1 MKVKRLF
8 IRNIMGVAEIEVMP
22 NRVTLISGKNATGKT
37 SIMSAIASIIGG
49 GHDASLL
56 RKGEEGG
63 EAVIVFDDDLVIE
76 KTITEN
82 NSKLAVSKDGMSM
95 KSPAK
100 YVKELFGSGFN
111 PVSFLNMNER
121 GRIDEIL
128 KNAPISMDMSA
139 IEDITGGIAKE
150 AKESIVDG
158 IDYMEHP
165 LKVIDK
171 IRTSLYDSRTGF
183 NRIVSDAEKTKRE
196 MRKAIVDVDP
206 SVTKEI
212 EEKREELSRVEESIS
227 YAEQEYYENRES
239 VNAEEQEEI
248 DNIKAKYAGI
258 KESMRNKHD
267 KIVMSMQ
274 ETKQAIRGELFAL
287 ENQENLLKQQEHTR
301 KYIDDLEKK
310 IQTNNAE
317 SLRLSSAID
326 KLDRYKA
333 SLVADINIAGHTVN
347 ISDGKLLIDDI
358 PYDKL
363 NTAAKVS
370 IAMSIAEA
378 NMGEARLAVID
389 GAECL
394 DSDSLSAIAKEA
406 EERDIQLIMFRV
418 SEDAELTIEDI

>member
-1 MKVKRLF
+1 MRVKQ
-8 IRNIMGVAEIEVMP
+8 IRIKNVMGLAEIEVVP

-56 RKGEEGG
+56 RKGEQDG
-63 EAVIVFDDDLVIE
+63 EAVIVFDDGLEIE
-76 KTITEN
+76 KTITDN

-111 PVSFLNMNER
+111 PVSFLNMNEK

-139 IEDITGGIAKE
+139 IEDITGGI
-150 AKESIVDG
+150 VDG
-158 IDYMEHP
+158 IDHMEHP
-165 LKVIDK
+165 LKVLDK
-171 IRTSLYDSRTGF
+171 IRTSLYDSRTGI
-183 NRIVSDAEKTKRE
+183 NRVVSDAEKTMRE
-196 MRKAIVDVDP
+196 MRNAIVDVDP
-206 SVTKEI
+206 SVTKDI

-227 YAEQEYYENRES
+227 YAEQEYYDNRES

-267 KIVMSMQ
+267 KIVRSMQ
-274 ETKQAIRGELFAL
+274 ETKQAIRDELFAL
-287 ENQENLLKQQEHTR
+287 ANQENLLKQQEHTR

-317 SLRLSSAID
+317 SLRLSAAID
-326 KLDRYKA
+326 KLDKYKA

-358 PYDKL
+358 PYEKL

-378 NMGEARLAVID
+378 NMGEARFAVID

>member
-128 KNAPISMDMSA
+128 KNAPISMDVSA
-139 IEDITGGIAKE
+139 IEDITGG
-150 AKESIVDG
+150 IVDG

-183 NRIVSDAEKTKRE
+183 NRVVSDAEKTKRE
-196 MRKAIVDVDP
+196 MRNAIVDVDP

-227 YAEQEYYENRES
+227 YAEQEYYEKRES

-248 DNIKAKYAGI
+248 DNIKAKYAEI

-287 ENQENLLKQQEHTR
+287 ANQENLLKQQEHTR

-317 SLRLSSAID
+317 SLRLSAAID

-358 PYDKL
+358 PYEKL

>member
-1 MKVKRLF
+1 M
-8 IRNIMGVAEIEVMP
+8 
-22 NRVTLISGKNATGKT
+22 
-37 SIMSAIASIIGG
+37 
-49 GHDASLL
+49 D
-56 RKGEEGG
+56 
-63 EAVIVFDDDLVIE
+63 
-76 KTITEN
+76 
-82 NSKLAVSKDGMSM
+82 VST
-95 KSPAK
+95 
-100 YVKELFGSGFN
+100 
-111 PVSFLNMNER
+111 
-121 GRIDEIL
+121 
-128 KNAPISMDMSA
+128 
-139 IEDITGGIAKE
+139 IEDITSGIVE
-150 AKESIVDG
+150 GV
-158 IDYMEHP
+158 DYMDHP
-165 LKVIDK
+165 LNVIDK
-171 IRTSLYDSRTGF
+171 IRTSLYDSRTGY
-183 NRIVSDAEKTKRE
+183 NRVVNDAEKTKRE
-196 MRKAIVDVDP
+196 MRSAIVDVDP

-267 KIVMSMQ
+267 KIVRSMQ
-274 ETKQAIRGELFAL
+274 ETKQAIRERMFVLA
-287 ENQENLLKQQEHTR
+287 NQETMLKQQEQTR
-301 KYIDDLEKK
+301 RYIDDLEKK

-317 SLRLSSAID
+317 SLRLSEAIR
-326 KLDRYKA
+326 KLDKYKA
-333 SLVADINIAGHTVN
+333 ELVADINIAGHSVN

-358 PYDKL
+358 PYEKL

-418 SEDAELTIEDI
+418 SEDAELTIEEMKEDGKD

>member
-1 MKVKRLF
+1 MKVKKLS
-8 IRNIMGVAEIEVMP
+8 IRNIMGVAEIDVMP

-56 RKGEEGG
+56 RKGEEVG

-111 PVSFLNMNER
+111 PVNFLNMNEK

-128 KNAPISMDMSA
+128 KNAPISMDVSA
-139 IEDITGGIAKE
+139 IEEITGG
-150 AKESIVDG
+150 IVDG

-183 NRIVSDAEKTKRE
+183 NRVVSDAEKTKRE
-196 MRKAIVDVDP
+196 MRNAIVDVDP

-227 YAEQEYYENRES
+227 YADQEYYENRES
-239 VNAEEQEEI
+239 VNAEEQEAI
-248 DNIKAKYAGI
+248 DNIKAKYAEI
-258 KESMRNKHD
+258 KEAMRNKHD
-267 KIVMSMQ
+267 KIVESMQ
-274 ETKQAIRGELFAL
+274 ETKQAIKGELFAL
-287 ENQENLLKQQEHTR
+287 ANQENLLKQQEQTR

-310 IQTNNAE
+310 IRTNNAE
-317 SLRLSSAID
+317 SLRLSAAID

-358 PYDKL
+358 PYEKL

-370 IAMSIAEA
+370 IAMAIAEA

-418 SEDAELTIEDI
+418 SEDAELTIEKYGDK

>member
-128 KNAPISMDMSA
+128 KNAPISMDVSA
-139 IEDITGGIAKE
+139 IEDITGG
-150 AKESIVDG
+150 IVDG

-183 NRIVSDAEKTKRE
+183 NRVVSDAEKTKRE
-196 MRKAIVDVDP
+196 MRNAIVDVDP

-248 DNIKAKYAGI
+248 DNIKAKYAEI

-287 ENQENLLKQQEHTR
+287 ANQENLLKQQEHTR

-317 SLRLSSAID
+317 SLRLSAAID

-358 PYDKL
+358 PYEKL

>member
-1 MKVKRLF
+1 MKVKKLS

-56 RKGEEGG
+56 RKGEQDG
-63 EAVIVFDDDLVIE
+63 EAVIVFDDGLEIE

-100 YVKELFGSGFN
+100 YVKELFGCFN
-111 PVSFLNMNER
+111 PVNFLNMNEK

-139 IEDITGGIAKE
+139 IGDITGG
-150 AKESIVDG
+150 IVDG

-183 NRIVSDAEKTKRE
+183 NRVVSDAEKTKRE
-196 MRKAIVDVDP
+196 MRNAIVDVDP

-239 VNAEEQEEI
+239 VNAEEQEAI
-248 DNIKAKYAGI
+248 DNIKAKYAEI
-258 KESMRNKHD
+258 KEAMRNKHD
-267 KIVMSMQ
+267 KIVESMQ

-287 ENQENLLKQQEHTR
+287 ANQENLLKQQEHTR

-317 SLRLSSAID
+317 SLRLSAAID

-358 PYDKL
+358 PYEKL

-378 NMGEARLAVID
+378 NMGDARLAVID

-394 DSDSLSAIAKEA
+394 DNDSLSAIAKEA

>member
-1 MKVKRLF
+1 MKVKKLS
-8 IRNIMGVAEIEVMP
+8 IRNIMGVAEIDVMP

-56 RKGEEGG
+56 RKGEEVG

-139 IEDITGGIAKE
+139 IEEITGG
-150 AKESIVDG
+150 IVDG

-183 NRIVSDAEKTKRE
+183 NRVVSDAEKTKRE
-196 MRKAIVDVDP
+196 MRNAIIDIDP

-212 EEKREELSRVEESIS
+212 EAKREELSRVEESIS
-227 YAEQEYYENRES
+227 YADQEYYENRES
-239 VNAEEQEEI
+239 VNAEEQNEI
-248 DNIKAKYAGI
+248 DNIKAKYAEI
-258 KESMRNKHD
+258 KEAMRDKHD
-267 KIVMSMQ
+267 KLVSVMQ
-274 ETKQAIRGELFAL
+274 ETKQTIKGELFAL
-287 ENQENLLKQQEHTR
+287 ANQENLLKQQEQTR

-310 IQTNNAE
+310 IQANNAE
-317 SLRLSSAID
+317 SLRLSAAID

-358 PYDKL
+358 PYEKL

-370 IAMSIAEA
+370 IAMAIAEA
-378 NMGEARLAVID
+378 NMGEARFAVID

-418 SEDAELTIEDI
+418 SEDAELTIEKYGDK

>member
-1 MKVKRLF
+1 MRVKQ
-8 IRNIMGVAEIEVMP
+8 IRIKNVMGLAEIEVMP

-56 RKGEEGG
+56 RKGEQDG
-63 EAVIVFDDDLVIE
+63 EAVIVFDDGLEIE

-111 PVSFLNMNER
+111 PVNFLNMNEKS
-121 GRIDEIL
+121 RIDEIL
-128 KNAPISMDMSA
+128 KNAPINMDVST
-139 IEDITGGIAKE
+139 IEDISGG
-150 AKESIVDG
+150 IVDG

-171 IRTSLYDSRTGF
+171 IRTSLYDSRTGY
-183 NRIVSDAEKTKRE
+183 NRVVSDAEKTKRE
-196 MRKAIVDVDP
+196 MRSAIVDVDP

-227 YAEQEYYENRES
+227 YAEQEYYEKRES

-267 KIVMSMQ
+267 KIVRSMQ
-274 ETKQAIRGELFAL
+274 ETKQAIRERMFVLA
-287 ENQENLLKQQEHTR
+287 NQETMLKQQEQTR

-317 SLRLSSAID
+317 SLRLSAAID

-358 PYDKL
+358 PYEKL

>member
-63 EAVIVFDDDLVIE
+63 EAVIVFDDGLEIE

-128 KNAPISMDMSA
+128 KNAPISMDVSA
-139 IEDITGGIAKE
+139 IEDITGG
-150 AKESIVDG
+150 IVDG

-183 NRIVSDAEKTKRE
+183 NRVVSDAEKTKRE
-196 MRKAIVDVDP
+196 MRNAIVDVDP

-267 KIVMSMQ
+267 EIVRSMQ

-287 ENQENLLKQQEHTR
+287 ANQENLLKQQEHTR

-317 SLRLSSAID
+317 SLRLSAAID

-358 PYDKL
+358 PYEKL

>member
-128 KNAPISMDMSA
+128 KNAPISMDVSA
-139 IEDITGGIAKE
+139 IEDITGG
-150 AKESIVDG
+150 IVDG

-183 NRIVSDAEKTKRE
+183 NRVVSDAEKTKRE
-196 MRKAIVDVDP
+196 MRNAIVDVDP

-287 ENQENLLKQQEHTR
+287 ANQENLLKQQEHTR

-317 SLRLSSAID
+317 SLRLSAAID

-358 PYDKL
+358 PYEKL

>member
-82 NSKLAVSKDGMSM
+82 NSKLAVSKDGMIM

-111 PVSFLNMNER
+111 PVNFLNMNER

-128 KNAPISMDMSA
+128 KNAPISMDVSA
-139 IEDITGGIAKE
+139 IEDITGG
-150 AKESIVDG
+150 IVDG

-183 NRIVSDAEKTKRE
+183 NRVVSDAEKTKRE
-196 MRKAIVDVDP
+196 MRNAIVDVDP

-267 KIVMSMQ
+267 KMVRSMQ

-287 ENQENLLKQQEHTR
+287 ANQENLLKQQEHTR

-317 SLRLSSAID
+317 SLRLSAAID

-358 PYDKL
+358 PYEKL

>member
-1 MKVKRLF
+1 MKVKKLS

-128 KNAPISMDMSA
+128 KNAPISMDVSA
-139 IEDITGGIAKE
+139 IEDITGG
-150 AKESIVDG
+150 IVDG

-183 NRIVSDAEKTKRE
+183 NRVVSDAEKTKRE
-196 MRKAIVDVDP
+196 MRNAIVDVDP

-258 KESMRNKHD
+258 KEAMRDKHD
-267 KIVMSMQ
+267 KIVRSMQ

-287 ENQENLLKQQEHTR
+287 ANQENLLKQQEQTR

-317 SLRLSSAID
+317 SLRLSTAID

-358 PYDKL
+358 PYEKL

>member
-1 MKVKRLF
+1 MRVKQ
-8 IRNIMGVAEIEVMP
+8 IRIKNIMGVAEIEVMP

-56 RKGEEGG
+56 RKGEQDG
-63 EAVIVFDDDLVIE
+63 EAVIVFDDGLEIE

-82 NSKLAVSKDGMSM
+82 NSKLAVSKGGMSM

-111 PVSFLNMNER
+111 PVNFLNMNEKS
-121 GRIDEIL
+121 RIDEIL
-128 KNAPISMDMSA
+128 KNAPINMDVST
-139 IEDITGGIAKE
+139 IEDITSGIVE
-150 AKESIVDG
+150 GV
-158 IDYMEHP
+158 DYMDHP
-165 LKVIDK
+165 LNVIDK
-171 IRTSLYDSRTGF
+171 IRTSLYDSRTGY
-183 NRIVSDAEKTKRE
+183 NRVVNDAEKTKRE
-196 MRKAIVDVDP
+196 MRSAIVDVDP

-267 KIVMSMQ
+267 KIVRSMQ
-274 ETKQAIRGELFAL
+274 ETKQAIRERMFVLA
-287 ENQENLLKQQEHTR
+287 NQETMLKQQEQTR
-301 KYIDDLEKK
+301 RYIDDLEKK

-317 SLRLSSAID
+317 SLRLSEAIR
-326 KLDRYKA
+326 KLDKYKA
-333 SLVADINIAGHTVN
+333 ELVADINIAGHSVN

-358 PYDKL
+358 PYEKL

-418 SEDAELTIEDI
+418 SEDAELTIEEMKEDGKD

>member
-56 RKGEEGG
+56 RKGEQDG
-63 EAVIVFDDDLVIE
+63 EAVIVFDDGLEIE
-76 KTITEN
+76 KKITEN
-82 NSKLAVSKDGMSM
+82 KSKLDVSKDGMSM

-128 KNAPISMDMSA
+128 KNAPISMDVSA
-139 IEDITGGIAKE
+139 IEDITGG
-150 AKESIVDG
+150 IVDG

-183 NRIVSDAEKTKRE
+183 NRVVSDAEKTKRE
-196 MRKAIVDVDP
+196 MRNAIVDVDP

-267 KIVMSMQ
+267 KIVRSMQ

-317 SLRLSSAID
+317 SLRLSAAID

-358 PYDKL
+358 PYEKL

>member
-1 MKVKRLF
+1 MKVKKLS

-56 RKGEEGG
+56 RKGEQDG
-63 EAVIVFDDDLVIE
+63 EAVIVFDDGLEIE

-111 PVSFLNMNER
+111 PVNFLNMNEK

-139 IEDITGGIAKE
+139 IGDITGG
-150 AKESIVDG
+150 IVDG

-183 NRIVSDAEKTKRE
+183 NRVVSDAEKTKRE
-196 MRKAIVDVDP
+196 MRNAIVDVDP

-239 VNAEEQEEI
+239 VNAEEQEAI

-258 KESMRNKHD
+258 KEAMRNKHD
-267 KIVMSMQ
+267 KIVESMQ

-287 ENQENLLKQQEHTR
+287 ANQENLLKQQEHTR

-317 SLRLSSAID
+317 SLRLSAAID

-358 PYDKL
+358 PYEKL

-378 NMGEARLAVID
+378 NMGDARLAVID

-394 DSDSLSAIAKEA
+394 DNDSLSAIAKEA

>member
-1 MKVKRLF
+1 MRVKQ
-8 IRNIMGVAEIEVMP
+8 IRIKNVMGLAEIEVVP

-56 RKGEEGG
+56 RKGEQDG
-63 EAVIVFDDDLVIE
+63 EAVIVFDDGLEIE

-111 PVSFLNMNER
+111 PVSFLNMNEK

-139 IEDITGGIAKE
+139 IEDITGGI
-150 AKESIVDG
+150 VDG

-165 LKVIDK
+165 LKIIDK
-171 IRTSLYDSRTGF
+171 IRTSLYDSRTGY
-183 NRIVSDAEKTKRE
+183 NRVVSDAEKTRLE
-196 MRKAIVDVDP
+196 MRNAIVDVDP
-206 SVTKEI
+206 SVTKDI

-239 VNAEEQEEI
+239 VNAEEQKEI
-248 DNIKAKYAGI
+248 DNIKAKYAEI
-258 KESMRNKHD
+258 KEAMRDKHD
-267 KIVMSMQ
+267 KLVRSMQ
-274 ETKQAIRGELFAL
+274 ETKQTIKGELFAL
-287 ENQENLLKQQEHTR
+287 ANQENLLKQQEQTR

-317 SLRLSSAID
+317 SLRLSAAID
-326 KLDRYKA
+326 KLDKYKA

-358 PYDKL
+358 PYEKL

-370 IAMSIAEA
+370 IAMSIAEV
-378 NMGEARLAVID
+378 NMGEARFAVID

-418 SEDAELTIEDI
+418 SEDAELIIEDIKGE

>member
-1 MKVKRLF
+1 MKVKKLS
-8 IRNIMGVAEIEVMP
+8 IRNIMGVAEIDVMP

-56 RKGEEGG
+56 RKGEEVG

-139 IEDITGGIAKE
+139 IEEITGG
-150 AKESIVDG
+150 IVDG

-183 NRIVSDAEKTKRE
+183 NRVVSDAEKTKRE
-196 MRKAIVDVDP
+196 MRNAIVDVDP

-212 EEKREELSRVEESIS
+212 EAKREELSRVEESIS
-227 YAEQEYYENRES
+227 YADQEYYENRES

-248 DNIKAKYAGI
+248 DNIKAKYAEI
-258 KESMRNKHD
+258 KEAMRDKHD
-267 KIVMSMQ
+267 KLVSVMQ

-287 ENQENLLKQQEHTR
+287 ENQENLLKQQEQTR

-310 IQTNNAE
+310 IQVNNAE
-317 SLRLSSAID
+317 SLRLSAAID

-333 SLVADINIAGHTVN
+333 SLVSDINIAGHTVN

-358 PYDKL
+358 PYEKL

-370 IAMSIAEA
+370 IAMAIAEA

-418 SEDAELTIEDI
+418 SEDAELTIEKYGDK

>member
-128 KNAPISMDMSA
+128 KNAPISMDVSA
-139 IEDITGGIAKE
+139 IEDITGG
-150 AKESIVDG
+150 IVDG

-183 NRIVSDAEKTKRE
+183 NRVVSDAEKTKRE
-196 MRKAIVDVDP
+196 MRNAIVDVDP

-267 KIVMSMQ
+267 KMVRSMQ

-287 ENQENLLKQQEHTR
+287 ANQENLLKQQEHTR

-317 SLRLSSAID
+317 SLRLSAAID

-358 PYDKL
+358 PYEKL

>member
-1 MKVKRLF
+1 
-8 IRNIMGVAEIEVMP
+8 MGVEEIEIKP

-63 EAVIVFDDDLVIE
+63 EAVIVFDDGLEIE

-82 NSKLAVSKDGMSM
+82 NSKLGVSKDGMSM

-111 PVSFLNMNER
+111 PVNFLNMNEK

-139 IEDITGGIAKE
+139 IEDITGG
-150 AKESIVDG
+150 IVDG

-183 NRIVSDAEKTKRE
+183 NRVVSDAEKTKRE
-196 MRKAIVDVDP
+196 MRSAIVDVDP

-227 YAEQEYYENRES
+227 YTEQEYYECRES
-239 VNAEEQEEI
+239 VNAEEQKEI
-248 DNIKAKYAGI
+248 DNIKAKYAEI
-258 KESMRNKHD
+258 KEAMRDKHD
-267 KIVMSMQ
+267 KTMRSMQ
-274 ETKQAIRGELFAL
+274 ETKQTIRGELFAL
-287 ENQENLLKQQEHTR
+287 ANQENLLKQQEQTR

-333 SLVADINIAGHTVN
+333 SLVSDINIAGHTVN

-358 PYDKL
+358 PYEKL

-370 IAMSIAEA
+370 IAMAIAEA

-394 DSDSLSAIAKEA
+394 DNDSLSAIAKEA

-418 SEDAELTIEDI
+418 SEDAELTIEKYGDK

>member
-1 MKVKRLF
+1 
-8 IRNIMGVAEIEVMP
+8 MGVAEIEVMP

-128 KNAPISMDMSA
+128 KNAPISMDVSA
-139 IEDITGGIAKE
+139 IEDITGG
-150 AKESIVDG
+150 IVDG

-183 NRIVSDAEKTKRE
+183 NRVVSDAEKTKRE
-196 MRKAIVDVDP
+196 MRNAIVDVDP

-212 EEKREELSRVEESIS
+212 GEKREELSRVEESIS

-248 DNIKAKYAGI
+248 DNIKAKYAEI

-287 ENQENLLKQQEHTR
+287 ANQENLLKQQEHTR

-317 SLRLSSAID
+317 SLRLSAAID

-358 PYDKL
+358 PYEKL

>member
-1 MKVKRLF
+1 MKVKKLS

-56 RKGEEGG
+56 RKGEQDG
-63 EAVIVFDDDLVIE
+63 EAVIVFDDGLEIE

-111 PVSFLNMNER
+111 PVNFLNMNEK

-139 IEDITGGIAKE
+139 IEDITGG
-150 AKESIVDG
+150 IVDG

-183 NRIVSDAEKTKRE
+183 NRVVSDAEKTKRE
-196 MRKAIVDVDP
+196 MRNAIVDVDP

-239 VNAEEQEEI
+239 VNAEEQEAI

-258 KESMRNKHD
+258 KEAMRNKHD
-267 KIVMSMQ
+267 KIVESMQ

-287 ENQENLLKQQEHTR
+287 ANQENLLKQQEHTR

-317 SLRLSSAID
+317 SLRLSAAID

-358 PYDKL
+358 PYEKL

-378 NMGEARLAVID
+378 NMGDARLAVID

-394 DSDSLSAIAKEA
+394 DNDSLSAIAKEA

>member
-1 MKVKRLF
+1 MKVKKLS
-8 IRNIMGVAEIEVMP
+8 IRNIMGVAEIDVMP

-37 SIMSAIASIIGG
+37 SIMSAITSIIGG

-56 RKGEEGG
+56 RKGEEVG

-111 PVSFLNMNER
+111 PVSFLNMNEK

-139 IEDITGGIAKE
+139 IEEITGG
-150 AKESIVDG
+150 IVDG

-183 NRIVSDAEKTKRE
+183 NRVVSDAEKTKRE
-196 MRKAIVDVDP
+196 IRNAIVDVDP

-212 EEKREELSRVEESIS
+212 EAKREELSRVEESIS

-239 VNAEEQEEI
+239 VNAEEQNEI
-248 DNIKAKYAGI
+248 DNIKAKYAEI
-258 KESMRNKHD
+258 KEAMRDKHD
-267 KIVMSMQ
+267 KLVSVMQ
-274 ETKQAIRGELFAL
+274 ETKQTIKGELFAL
-287 ENQENLLKQQEHTR
+287 ANQENLLKQQEQTR

-310 IQTNNAE
+310 IQANNAE
-317 SLRLSSAID
+317 SLRLSAAID

-333 SLVADINIAGHTVN
+333 SLVSDINIAGHTVN

-358 PYDKL
+358 PYEKL

-370 IAMSIAEA
+370 IAMAIAEA

-394 DSDSLSAIAKEA
+394 DNDSLSAIAKEA

-418 SEDAELTIEDI
+418 SEDAELTIEKYGDK

>member
-1 MKVKRLF
+1 MKVKKLS
-8 IRNIMGVAEIEVMP
+8 IRNIMGVAEIDVMP

-56 RKGEEGG
+56 RKGEEVG

-111 PVSFLNMNER
+111 PVSFLNMNEK

-139 IEDITGGIAKE
+139 IEEITGG
-150 AKESIVDG
+150 IVDG

-183 NRIVSDAEKTKRE
+183 NRVVSDAEKTRRE
-196 MRKAIVDVDP
+196 MRNAIVDVDP

-212 EEKREELSRVEESIS
+212 EAKREELSRVEESIS
-227 YAEQEYYENRES
+227 YADQEYYENRES

-248 DNIKAKYAGI
+248 DNIKAKYAEI

-267 KIVMSMQ
+267 KLVSVMQ

-287 ENQENLLKQQEHTR
+287 ENQENLLKQQEQTR

-310 IQTNNAE
+310 IQANNAE
-317 SLRLSSAID
+317 SLRLSAAID

-333 SLVADINIAGHTVN
+333 SLVSDINIAGHTVN

-358 PYDKL
+358 PYEKL

-370 IAMSIAEA
+370 IAMAIAEA

-394 DSDSLSAIAKEA
+394 DNDSLSAIAKEA

-418 SEDAELTIEDI
+418 SEDAELTIEKWR

>member
-1 MKVKRLF
+1 MKVKKLS

-56 RKGEEGG
+56 RKGEQDG
-63 EAVIVFDDDLVIE
+63 EAVIVFDDGLEIE

-100 YVKELFGSGFN
+100 YVKELFGCFN
-111 PVSFLNMNER
+111 PVNFLNMNEK

-139 IEDITGGIAKE
+139 IGDITGG
-150 AKESIVDG
+150 IVDG

-183 NRIVSDAEKTKRE
+183 NRVVSDAEKTKRE
-196 MRKAIVDVDP
+196 MRNAIVDVDP

-239 VNAEEQEEI
+239 VNAEEQEAI
-248 DNIKAKYAGI
+248 DNIKAKYAEI
-258 KESMRNKHD
+258 KEAMRNKHD
-267 KIVMSMQ
+267 KIVKSMQ

-287 ENQENLLKQQEHTR
+287 ANQENLLKQQEHTR

-317 SLRLSSAID
+317 SLRLSAAID

-358 PYDKL
+358 PYEKL

-378 NMGEARLAVID
+378 NMGDARLAVID

-394 DSDSLSAIAKEA
+394 DNDSLSAIAKEA

>member
-1 MKVKRLF
+1 MKVKKLS

-56 RKGEEGG
+56 RKGEQDG
-63 EAVIVFDDDLVIE
+63 EAVIVFDDGLEIE

-111 PVSFLNMNER
+111 PVNFLNMNEK

-128 KNAPISMDMSA
+128 KNAPISMDMST
-139 IEDITGGIAKE
+139 IEDITGGIVE
-150 AKESIVDG
+150 GV
-158 IDYMEHP
+158 DYMEHP

-183 NRIVSDAEKTKRE
+183 NRVVSDAEKTKRE
-196 MRKAIVDVDP
+196 MRNAIVDVDP

-239 VNAEEQEEI
+239 VNAEEQEAI

-258 KESMRNKHD
+258 KEAMRNKHD
-267 KIVMSMQ
+267 KIVESMQ

-287 ENQENLLKQQEHTR
+287 ANQENLLKQQEHTR

-317 SLRLSSAID
+317 SLRLSAAID

-358 PYDKL
+358 PYEKL

-370 IAMSIAEA
+370 IAMAIAEA

-394 DSDSLSAIAKEA
+394 DNDSLSAIAKEA

>member
-1 MKVKRLF
+1 MKVKKLS
-8 IRNIMGVAEIEVMP
+8 IRNIMGVAEIDVMP

-56 RKGEEGG
+56 RKGEEVG

-111 PVSFLNMNER
+111 PVSFLNMNEK

-139 IEDITGGIAKE
+139 IEEITGG
-150 AKESIVDG
+150 IVDG

-183 NRIVSDAEKTKRE
+183 NRVVSDAEKTKRE
-196 MRKAIVDVDP
+196 IRNAIVDVDP

-212 EEKREELSRVEESIS
+212 EAKREELSRVEESIS
-227 YAEQEYYENRES
+227 YADQEYYENRES

-248 DNIKAKYAGI
+248 DNIKAKYAEI

-267 KIVMSMQ
+267 KLVSVMQ

-287 ENQENLLKQQEHTR
+287 ENQENLLKQQEQTR

-310 IQTNNAE
+310 IQANNAE
-317 SLRLSSAID
+317 SLRLSAAID

-333 SLVADINIAGHTVN
+333 SLVSDINIAGHTVN

-358 PYDKL
+358 PYEKL

-370 IAMSIAEA
+370 IAMAIAEA

-394 DSDSLSAIAKEA
+394 DNDSLSAIAKEA

-418 SEDAELTIEDI
+418 SEDAELTIEKWR

>member
-1 MKVKRLF
+1 MKVKKLS
-8 IRNIMGVAEIEVMP
+8 IRNIMGVAEIDVMP

-56 RKGEEGG
+56 RKGEEVG
-63 EAVIVFDDDLVIE
+63 EAVIVFDDSLVIE

-111 PVSFLNMNER
+111 PVNFLNMNEK

-139 IEDITGGIAKE
+139 IEEITGG
-150 AKESIVDG
+150 IVDG

-183 NRIVSDAEKTKRE
+183 NRVVSDAEKTRRE
-196 MRKAIVDVDP
+196 MRNAIVDVDP

-239 VNAEEQEEI
+239 VNAEEQEAI
-248 DNIKAKYAGI
+248 DNIKAKYAEI
-258 KESMRNKHD
+258 KEAMRNKHD
-267 KIVMSMQ
+267 KIVESMQ
-274 ETKQAIRGELFAL
+274 ETKQAIKGELFAL
-287 ENQENLLKQQEHTR
+287 ANQENLLKQQEQTR

-310 IQTNNAE
+310 IRTNNAE
-317 SLRLSSAID
+317 SLRLSAAID

-358 PYDKL
+358 PYEKL

-370 IAMSIAEA
+370 IAMAIAEA
-378 NMGEARLAVID
+378 NMGEARFAVID

>member
-1 MKVKRLF
+1 MKVKKLS

-56 RKGEEGG
+56 RKGEQDG
-63 EAVIVFDDDLVIE
+63 EAVIVFDDGLEIE

-111 PVSFLNMNER
+111 PVNFLNMNEK

-139 IEDITGGIAKE
+139 IGDITGG
-150 AKESIVDG
+150 IVDG

-183 NRIVSDAEKTKRE
+183 NRVVSDAEKTKRE
-196 MRKAIVDVDP
+196 MRNAIVDVDP

-227 YAEQEYYENRES
+227 YAKQEYYENRES
-239 VNAEEQEEI
+239 VNAEEQEAI

-258 KESMRNKHD
+258 KEAMRNKHD
-267 KIVMSMQ
+267 KIVESMQ

-287 ENQENLLKQQEHTR
+287 ANQENLLKQQEHTR

-317 SLRLSSAID
+317 SLRLSAAID

-358 PYDKL
+358 PYEKL

-378 NMGEARLAVID
+378 NMGDARLAVID

-394 DSDSLSAIAKEA
+394 DNDSLSAIAKEA

>member
-1 MKVKRLF
+1 MKVKKLS

-56 RKGEEGG
+56 RKGEQDG
-63 EAVIVFDDDLVIE
+63 EAVIVFDDGLEIE

-82 NSKLAVSKDGMSM
+82 NSKLAVSKDGVSM

-111 PVSFLNMNER
+111 PVNFLNMNEK

-128 KNAPISMDMSA
+128 KNAPISMDMST
-139 IEDITGGIAKE
+139 IEDITGGIVE
-150 AKESIVDG
+150 G

-183 NRIVSDAEKTKRE
+183 NRVVSDAEKTKRE
-196 MRKAIVDVDP
+196 MRNAIVDVDP

-239 VNAEEQEEI
+239 VNAEEQEAI

-258 KESMRNKHD
+258 KEAMRNKHD
-267 KIVMSMQ
+267 KIVESMQ

-287 ENQENLLKQQEHTR
+287 ANQENLLKQQEHTR

-317 SLRLSSAID
+317 SLRLSAAID

-358 PYDKL
+358 PYEKL

-378 NMGEARLAVID
+378 NMGDARLAVID

-394 DSDSLSAIAKEA
+394 DNDSLSAIAKEA

>member
-1 MKVKRLF
+1 MKVKKLS

-56 RKGEEGG
+56 RKGEQDG
-63 EAVIVFDDDLVIE
+63 EAVIVFDDGLEIE

-100 YVKELFGSGFN
+100 YVKELFGCFN
-111 PVSFLNMNER
+111 PVNFLNMNEK

-139 IEDITGGIAKE
+139 IGDITGG
-150 AKESIVDG
+150 IVDG

-183 NRIVSDAEKTKRE
+183 NRVVSDAEKTKRE
-196 MRKAIVDVDP
+196 MRNAIVDVDP

-239 VNAEEQEEI
+239 VNAEEQEAI

-258 KESMRNKHD
+258 KEAMRNKHD
-267 KIVMSMQ
+267 KIVESMQ

-287 ENQENLLKQQEHTR
+287 ANQENLLKQQEHTR

-317 SLRLSSAID
+317 SLRLSAAID

-358 PYDKL
+358 PYEKL

-378 NMGEARLAVID
+378 NMGDARLAVID

-394 DSDSLSAIAKEA
+394 DNDSLSAIAKEA

>member
-1 MKVKRLF
+1 MKVKKLS

-56 RKGEEGG
+56 RKGEQDG
-63 EAVIVFDDDLVIE
+63 EAVIVFDDGLEIE

-111 PVSFLNMNER
+111 PVNFLNMNEK

-139 IEDITGGIAKE
+139 IEDITGG
-150 AKESIVDG
+150 IVDG

-183 NRIVSDAEKTKRE
+183 NRVVSDAEKTKRE
-196 MRKAIVDVDP
+196 MRNAIVEVDP

-248 DNIKAKYAGI
+248 DKIKAKYAEI
-258 KESMRNKHD
+258 KEAMRDKHD
-267 KIVMSMQ
+267 KIVRSMQ
-274 ETKQAIRGELFAL
+274 ETKQTIRGELFAL
-287 ENQENLLKQQEHTR
+287 ESQENLLKQQEQTR

-317 SLRLSSAID
+317 SLRLSTAID

-333 SLVADINIAGHTVN
+333 SLVSEINIAGHTVN

-358 PYDKL
+358 PYEKL

-370 IAMSIAEA
+370 IAMAIAEA